1 MTFPSMPVY
10 TLSPM
15 QSLTRPVHRS
25 GGAHPAPGR
34 REPSRSRRNPCTA
47 GWSGRLAAL
56 FFTTLAGVC
65 AAQAATTF
73 PDNGG
78 TPAVTLNLSGT
89 VPVLCTFVY
98 TPNANASQLNLV
110 TGQPNGIQ
118 VATVNEWCNNRAGF
132 TVIMSSVNKG
142 LVLQGD
148 PAATAYPYLMGYGN
162 VYQPSTGTVSVQ
174 RSGPAFDFEVPINM
188 KFDAM
193 QRVVNGKYVDT
204 LSIQVRAN

>member
-1 MTFPSMPVY
+1 MTSPSLPVP
-10 TLSPM
+10 TLSLTP
-15 QSLTRPVHRS
+15 SLPRLVQRTCSTSSTSSPRGPRGTRPDLRT
-25 GGAHPAPGR
+25 AWWFGR
-34 REPSRSRRNPCTA
+34 FA
-47 GWSGRLAAL
+47 GAL
-56 FFTTLAGVC
+56 FATLASVC
-65 AAQAATTF
+65 SAQAATSF

-78 TPAVTLNLSGT
+78 TPSVTLNLSGA